1 MLQFA
6 SAEDYD
12 FKILQA
18 VEAVNESQ
26 KLRLLD
32 RLKQHFGSL
41 KGKRIAV
48 WGSRSSRAPTTC
60 ARRRRCR

>member
-6 SAEDYD
+6 IAEDYD

-32 RLKQHFGSL
+32 RLKQHFGS
-41 KGKRIAV
+41 
-48 WGSRSSRAPTTC
+48 
-60 ARRRRCR
+60 